1 MRGACGEHKYL
12 SLLWFQDLPCRNKLA
27 KQQRN
32 WLPQIQNVPERQL
45 ISSANDLIVF
55 TMCDVLEFHDYN
67 FALVAC
73 EYQIRLVLSGYLNFL
88 L

>member
-1 MRGACGEHKYL
+1 MASTSIFHHLGFKTCPVET
-12 SLLWFQDLPCRNKLA
+12 
-27 KQQRN
+27 N
-32 WLPQIQNVPERQL
+32 WLNNKEIGYLKFKRFDVPERQL

-55 TMCDVLEFHDYN
+55 TMCDVLEFHYYI